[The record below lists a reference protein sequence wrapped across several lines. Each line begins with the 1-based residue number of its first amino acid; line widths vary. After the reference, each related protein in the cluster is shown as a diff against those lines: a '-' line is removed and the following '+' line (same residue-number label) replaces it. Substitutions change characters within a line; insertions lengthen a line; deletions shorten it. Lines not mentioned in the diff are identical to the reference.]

1 MDALNKQER
10 TEAFLKMLAF
20 FILAVII
27 ISIPM
32 YYAFRMPEKEKAL
45 RRAECDS
52 LAVRLTEIDNFAK
65 AFLLQADSAVSLFNT
80 YKEEE
85 DEVLRD
91 KLQLRFS
98 EITNEMENSV
108 RTIKNDTIRA
118 RLYGKAIF
126 IYSNVFS
133 TWAEKKDL
141 QVQLNDCMQNTNAML
156 KKKEV
161 AAAVEKPKVE
171 EKEMTIR
178 EKEIDLINKALKK
191 HNGNVK
197 AAAKEL
203 GKTERKL
210 KRRMKE
216 LGISQ

>member
-20 FILAVII
+20 FLLAVIV

-32 YYAFRMPEKEKAL
+32 YYAFRLPEKEDTL
-45 RRAECDS
+45 HRAECDS
-52 LAVRLTEIDNFAK
+52 ISVRLAEIDNFIK
-65 AFLLQADSAVSLFNT
+65 AFLIEADSAISIFNT
-80 YKEEE
+80 YKEEQ
-85 DEVLRD
+85 DEVLQD

-108 RTIKNDTIRA
+108 RTIKHDTTRA

-126 IYSNVFS
+126 IYSNLFS
-133 TWAEKKDL
+133 TWVEKKDL
-141 QVQLNDCMQNTNAML
+141 QARLDDCMQDNTAIMQ
-156 KKKEV
+156 KKEI
-161 AAAVEKPKVE
+161 AASVENPVVEK
-171 EKEMTIR
+171 KEMTIR

-203 GKTERKL
+203 GTSERKL
-210 KRRMKE
+210 KKRMKE
-216 LGISQ
+216 LGIG

>member
-20 FILAVII
+20 FLLAVIVV
-27 ISIPM
+27 SIPM
-32 YYAFRMPEKEKAL
+32 YYAFRLPEKENTL
-45 RRAECDS
+45 HQAECDS
-52 LAVRLTEIDNFAK
+52 VSVRLAEIDNFVQ
-65 AFLLQADSAVSLFNT
+65 AFLIEADSAISIFNT
-80 YKEEE
+80 YKEEQ

-108 RTIKNDTIRA
+108 RTIKHDTTRA

-126 IYSNVFS
+126 IYSNLFS
-133 TWAEKKDL
+133 TWVEKKDL
-141 QVQLNDCMQNTNAML
+141 QAQLDDCMQDNTAIM
-156 KKKEV
+156 KKKEI
-161 AAAVEKPKVE
+161 AASVEKPVVE
-171 EKEMTIR
+171 KKEMTIR
-178 EKEIDLINKALKK
+178 EKEIDLINKALNK

-203 GKTERKL
+203 GTSERKL

-216 LGISQ
+216 LGIG

>member
-20 FILAVII
+20 FLLAVIVV
-27 ISIPM
+27 SIPM
-32 YYAFRMPEKEKAL
+32 YYAFRLPEKEDTL
-45 RRAECDS
+45 HRAECDS
-52 LAVRLTEIDNFAK
+52 ISVRLAEIDNFIK
-65 AFLLQADSAVSLFNT
+65 AFLIEADSAISIFNT
-80 YKEEE
+80 YKEEQ
-85 DEVLRD
+85 DEVLQD

-108 RTIKNDTIRA
+108 RTIKHDTTRA

-126 IYSNVFS
+126 IYSNLFS
-133 TWAEKKDL
+133 TWVEKKDL
-141 QVQLNDCMQNTNAML
+141 QARLDDCMQDNTAIMQ
-156 KKKEV
+156 KKEI
-161 AAAVEKPKVE
+161 AASVENPVVEK
-171 EKEMTIR
+171 KEMTIR

-203 GKTERKL
+203 GTSERKL
-210 KRRMKE
+210 KKRMKE
-216 LGISQ
+216 LGIG

>member
-20 FILAVII
+20 FLLAVIV

-32 YYAFRMPEKEKAL
+32 YYAFRLPEKEDTL
-45 RRAECDS
+45 HRAECDS
-52 LAVRLTEIDNFAK
+52 ISVRLAEIDNFIK
-65 AFLLQADSAVSLFNT
+65 AFLIEADSAISIFNT
-80 YKEEE
+80 YKEEQ
-85 DEVLRD
+85 DEVLQD

-108 RTIKNDTIRA
+108 RTIKHDTTRA

-126 IYSNVFS
+126 IYSNLFS
-133 TWAEKKDL
+133 TWVEKKDL
-141 QVQLNDCMQNTNAML
+141 QARLDDCMQDNTAIMQ
-156 KKKEV
+156 KKEI
-161 AAAVEKPKVE
+161 AASVEEPVVEK
-171 EKEMTIR
+171 KEMTIR
-178 EKEIDLINKALKK
+178 EKEIDLSNKALKK

-203 GKTERKL
+203 GTSERKL
-210 KRRMKE
+210 KKRMKE
-216 LGISQ
+216 LGIG

>member
-20 FILAVII
+20 FLLAVIV

-32 YYAFRMPEKEKAL
+32 YYAFRLPEKEDTL
-45 RRAECDS
+45 HRAECDS
-52 LAVRLTEIDNFAK
+52 ISVRLAEIDNFIK
-65 AFLLQADSAVSLFNT
+65 AFLIEADSAISIFNT
-80 YKEEE
+80 YKEEQ
-85 DEVLRD
+85 DEVLQD

-108 RTIKNDTIRA
+108 RTIKHDTTRA

-126 IYSNVFS
+126 IYSNLFS
-133 TWAEKKDL
+133 TWVEKKDL
-141 QVQLNDCMQNTNAML
+141 QARLDDCMQDNTAIMQ
-156 KKKEV
+156 KKEI
-161 AAAVEKPKVE
+161 AASVEEPVVEK
-171 EKEMTIR
+171 KEMTIR

-203 GKTERKL
+203 GTSERKL
-210 KRRMKE
+210 KKRMKE
-216 LGISQ
+216 LGIG